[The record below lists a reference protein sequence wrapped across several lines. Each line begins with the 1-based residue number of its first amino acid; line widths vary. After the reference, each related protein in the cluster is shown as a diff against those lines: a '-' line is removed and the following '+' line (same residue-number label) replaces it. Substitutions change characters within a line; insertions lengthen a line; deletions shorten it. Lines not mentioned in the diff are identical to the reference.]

1 MATWNRVGTRIFLLA
16 LVLFVS
22 LPAVLQAQDDYGDP
36 PTRVAR
42 LSYAS
47 GSVSFQPAGTEDWVQ
62 AIVNRPV
69 TTGDSLWSDQG
80 SRVALHIGSASIVLG
95 ENTGFSFLNLSDNVT
110 QIQLQTGTL
119 RVRVKRLN
127 DEEIF
132 EIDTPNLAYT
142 VLSPGIYELTVT
154 PDGQTTVIEDR
165 VGEGDV
171 SGGGQQFVTNGGDY
185 DTFQGSDQLYV
196 TTDSIYDTDDEFELW
211 CERRDHHEDNS
222 PSMRYVSYEVIG
234 YDDLDD
240 YGGWRPDPQ
249 YGMIWFPHTVQVDWA
264 PYHYGHWAYVAPW
277 GYTWVDD
284 APWGFAPFHYG
295 RWVNVGGSWGW
306 VPAPPPPVG
315 YVTGP
320 QYVRPVY
327 APALV
332 AWIGGVGGAGV
343 AWFPLGPRE
352 VFVPSY
358 PVSRDYVTR
367 INVSN
372 TTVNTTVINNYYTTV
387 IVNKT
392 VNVTNVTYVNQRV
405 PGAVVATSSQA
416 FSTGQPV
423 ASNVVRVDA
432 RAINTTAVNV
442 TAPPTIPQREAVLG
456 GRPAATVRPPAAVQS
471 RAVVAK
477 TAPPPPP
484 PPFAQRQAAI
494 QSNGGRPL
502 SVAQV
507 RQIQPAHT
515 ATVVAAKV
523 KVEAPKSNPAPM
535 RAAPATPAQRAAN
548 PTFKPGAQPQPRPE
562 PPAQPAVH
570 AGEQRPEN
578 APQPASNNEN
588 RPPAAQ
594 LAPNANANRP
604 APPPPANASRPPTAH
619 PVDQDLEQKHVQQSD
634 DLHKQQDQERQQLEQ
649 KQQQE
654 NQQLQ
659 QEKAKAAEQQQ
670 LAQQHEQ
677 QLKALQDKHQQEQ
690 QQLQQKQEQEHKQ
703 AAAQQKS
710 KPDTKEN
717 PPPKN

>member
-1 MATWNRVGTRIFLLA
+1 MAIWNRKPARLF
-16 LVLFVS
+16 LFVLLLLFS
-22 LPAVLQAQDDYGDP
+22 LPMIVQAQDYDDP

-47 GSVSFQPAGTEDWVQ
+47 GSVSFRPAGTDDWVQ

-69 TTGDSLWSDQG
+69 GTGDSLWSDLG
-80 SRVALHIGSASIVLG
+80 SRLALHIGSASIVLG
-95 ENTGFSFLNLSDNVT
+95 ENTSFSFLNLTDSVA
-110 QIQLQTGTL
+110 QIQLQTGTI

-127 DEEIF
+127 DEDNF

-142 VLSPGIYELTVT
+142 ILTPGVYKVTVT

-165 VGEGDV
+165 AGEGQV
-171 SGGGQQFVTNGGDY
+171 TGGGEEFDTRGGDY
-185 DTFQGSDQLYV
+185 DSFQGSDQLYV
-196 TTDSIYDTDDEFELW
+196 TTDSIYDSDDELEVW
-211 CERRDHHEDNS
+211 CEGRDHHEDNS
-222 PSMRYVSYEVIG
+222 ISIRYVSGDVIG

-240 YGGWRPDPQ
+240 YGGWRQVPE
-249 YGMIWFPHTVQVDWA
+249 YGTIWFPHTVAVDWA

-295 RWVNVGGSWGW
+295 RWVSVGGAWGW

-315 YVTGP
+315 YVSGP

-332 AWIGGVGGAGV
+332 AWVGGVGGAGI

-372 TTVNTTVINNYYTTV
+372 TTVNTTVVNNYYTTV
-387 IVNKT
+387 VVNKT
-392 VNVTNVTYVNQRV
+392 VNVTNVSYINQRV

-423 ASNVVRVDA
+423 ARNVVSVDA
-432 RAINTTAVNV
+432 RAVNA
-442 TAPPTIPQREAVLG
+442 APVAALAPATVPQREAVLG
-456 GRPAATVRPPAAVQS
+456 GRPAATAKPPASVQT
-471 RAVVAK
+471 RAIVAK

-484 PPFAQRQAAI
+484 PSFTQRQAAI
-494 QSNGGRPL
+494 QSNGGKPL

-507 RQIQPAHT
+507 RQIQPARS
-515 ATVVAAKV
+515 ATVVATKV
-523 KVEAPKSNPAPM
+523 KVEAPKENPAPM
-535 RAAPATPAQRAAN
+535 HAAPATPAQRAAN
-548 PTFKPGAQPQPRPE
+548 ATYKPGAQPQPRPAA
-562 PPAQPAVH
+562 PAQPPAR
-570 AGEQRPEN
+570 AAAARPEN
-578 APQPASNNEN
+578 APAPAVNNEN
-588 RPPAAQ
+588 RPPAGQPA
-594 LAPNANANRP
+594 ANANV
-604 APPPPANASRPPTAH
+604 SRPPTAH
-619 PVDQDLEQKHVQQSD
+619 PVDDDLEQKHQQQAA

-654 NQQLQ
+654 NQQVQ
-659 QEKAKAAEQQQ
+659 QQKAKAAQQQQ

-677 QLKALQDKHQQEQ
+677 QLKELQDKHQQEQ
-690 QQLQQKQEQEHKQ
+690 EQLHQKQEQEHKQ

-710 KPDTKEN
+710 KPDTKDN
-717 PPPKN
+717 PPPKKD